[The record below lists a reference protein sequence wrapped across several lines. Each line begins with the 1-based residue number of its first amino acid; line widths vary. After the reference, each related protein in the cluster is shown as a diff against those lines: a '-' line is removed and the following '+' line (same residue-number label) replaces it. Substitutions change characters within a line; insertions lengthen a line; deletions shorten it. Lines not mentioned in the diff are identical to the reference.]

1 MKSGELAEADVDK
14 CARRMLE
21 YIVKTPRFKGYKYSN
36 KPDLKAHAAITRQSA
51 TEGMVLLKNNDNT
64 LPLKDVEKI
73 SLFGITSYD
82 FIAGGTGSGDVNKPY
97 VVDLLEGLT
106 GAGLEAEGSLRDLYL
121 SYKSYMENKKRSR
134 PHRRPRMGQ
143 GDSSRNA
150 RIAHG
155 YRQAG

>member
-1 MKSGELAEADVDK
+1 
-14 CARRMLE
+14 
-21 YIVKTPRFKGYKYSN
+21 
-36 KPDLKAHAAITRQSA
+36 
-51 TEGMVLLKNNDNT
+51 MVLLKNNDNT

-121 SYKSYMENKKRSR
+121 SYKSYMENKKEADRTGGRGWGKEILPEMPVSR
-134 PHRRPRMGQ
+134 TAIDKQAKISDMAVITIG
-143 GDSSRNA
+143 
-150 RIAHG
+150 
-155 YRQAG
+155 RQAGEGHDRKIDDDFNPVSYTHLTLPTNCT